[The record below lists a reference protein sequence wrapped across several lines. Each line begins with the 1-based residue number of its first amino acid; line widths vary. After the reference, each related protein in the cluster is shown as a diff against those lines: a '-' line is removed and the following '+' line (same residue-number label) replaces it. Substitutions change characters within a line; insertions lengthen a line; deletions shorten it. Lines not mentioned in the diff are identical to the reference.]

1 VRVLNV
7 NKFHYRRAGAET
19 AYFQLARLLEEHGH
33 EVVPFAMR
41 HPENEP
47 TPWDRYFP
55 PHVEFRAPGSLAEK
69 AARARRVLYSR
80 EARDGMARLLAAAK
94 PDLAHLHNIA
104 HQLSPSI
111 LEPLDAARLPIVQ
124 TLHDYKQ
131 TCPVYTHRTG
141 GRICERC
148 RGGRYWQCV
157 LHRCNAGD
165 LAMSAVNALE
175 MAWHGWRRS
184 YDAVDL
190 FLCPSTFLLAKC
202 LEHGLEAERLHF
214 VPHFV
219 YARDFSAR
227 AEPGASLLYAGRLA
241 EEKGLPTL
249 LAALAQV
256 RGTRL
261 AVAGD
266 GPERTTLEA
275 LAERLGVAARV
286 RFLGHLSG
294 AAFERAWDEA
304 ALLVVPSEW
313 WEVRPMV
320 IHEAYARGRAVLAAS
335 CGTIPEIVRPGE
347 TGSLFPAGDAA
358 ALAGAI
364 EELLGD
370 RERLCRMGAAA
381 RRYAEETLSPARH
394 WEALRAAYDKARQ
407 RRGSR
412 R

>member
-1 VRVLNV
+1 MRVLNV

-41 HPENEP
+41 HPANEP

-69 AARARRVLYSR
+69 AVRARRVLYSS
-80 EARDGMARLLAAAK
+80 EARDGMSRLLTAAQ

-111 LEPLDAARLPIVQ
+111 LEPLAAAGIPVVQ

-141 GRICERC
+141 ESVCERC

-157 LHRCNAGD
+157 VHRCNAGS

-175 MAWHGWRRS
+175 MTWHGLRRS

-202 LEHGLEAERLHF
+202 LEHGLPEERLHF

-219 YARDFSAR
+219 YARDFTVR
-227 AEPGASLLYAGRLA
+227 AEPGTTLLYAGRLA
-241 EEKGLPTL
+241 EEKGIATL
-249 LAALAQV
+249 LDALREVSGA
-256 RGTRL
+256 RL
-261 AVAGD
+261 DVAGD
-266 GPERTTLEA
+266 GPERASLAA
-275 LAERLGVAARV
+275 LAERLGVDKRV
-286 RFLGHLSG
+286 RFLGHLAG
-294 AAFERAWDEA
+294 EAFERAWDEA
-304 ALLVVPSEW
+304 AFLIVPSEW

-335 CGTIPEIVRPGE
+335 CGTIPEIVRPE
-347 TGSLFPAGDAA
+347 VTGRLFPPGDAS
-358 ALAGAI
+358 ALAAAI
-364 EELLGD
+364 EGLLGD
-370 RERLCRMGAAA
+370 RERLRQLGAGA
-381 RRYAEETLSPARH
+381 RRFAEEELSPARH
-394 WEALRAAYDKARQ
+394 WNALSVAYEKARE
-407 RRGSR
+407 RRRSR